1 MGLCA
6 SSSISLFLST
16 FTFSNPQ
23 VPTPPSHSH
32 SPTERLGFL
41 FYMDS
46 PSESNGDEPSQSKQT
61 SRSET
66 NVNRHN
72 HRTSSGVVSSNF
84 IGKHRLA
91 AIISQQNQQI
101 QIIQE
106 ELDQLETLG
115 EASLVC
121 EQLIS
126 SVESSTDALLP
137 VTRGPAD
144 GGWDRWFQRANH
156 SSRNRKRWI

>member
-1 MGLCA
+1 MCTCIL
-6 SSSISLFLST
+6 IHLFLYT
-16 FTFSNPQ
+16 FPIPPLLFKTPNSSNSS
-23 VPTPPSHSH
+23 PPIFN
-32 SPTERLGFL
+32 RLT
-41 FYMDS
+41 MDS
-46 PSESNGDEPSQSKQT
+46 PSQPNGSSPPSQPT
-61 SRSET
+61 V
-66 NVNRHN
+66 NVHNRP
-72 HRTSSGVVSSNF
+72 TYSALGSSNF

-101 QIIQE
+101 QVIQE

-115 EASLVC
+115 ESSLVC

-144 GGWDRWFQRANH
+144 GGWDRWFQRANQS

>member
-1 MGLCA
+1 MDSSDDQHSKSKSTTTTTNGGA
-6 SSSISLFLST
+6 TTSGIRSSST
-16 FTFSNPQ
+16 N
-23 VPTPPSHSH
+23 
-32 SPTERLGFL
+32 
-41 FYMDS
+41 
-46 PSESNGDEPSQSKQT
+46 T
-61 SRSET
+61 S
-66 NVNRHN
+66 
-72 HRTSSGVVSSNF
+72 F

-115 EASLVC
+115 QSSLVC
-121 EQLIS
+121 QQLIL

-137 VTRGPAD
+137 VTKGPAD

-156 SSRNRKRWI
+156 SSSRNRKRWI

>member
-1 MGLCA
+1 MDD
-6 SSSISLFLST
+6 SSSPSQPNGTDRST
-16 FTFSNPQ
+16 PPPPPNHINGHNHPTFSP
-23 VPTPPSHSH
+23 
-32 SPTERLGFL
+32 LG
-41 FYMDS
+41 
-46 PSESNGDEPSQSKQT
+46 
-61 SRSET
+61 
-66 NVNRHN
+66 
-72 HRTSSGVVSSNF
+72 SSNF

-101 QIIQE
+101 QVIQE

-115 EASLVC
+115 ESSLVC
-121 EQLIS
+121 QQLVS

-144 GGWDRWFQRANH
+144 GGWDRWFQRANQS

>member
-1 MGLCA
+1 MD
-6 SSSISLFLST
+6 SSNGNQHSQSRST
-16 FTFSNPQ
+16 T
-23 VPTPPSHSH
+23 PTPPS
-32 SPTERLGFL
+32 
-41 FYMDS
+41 
-46 PSESNGDEPSQSKQT
+46 QSDI
-61 SRSET
+61 
-66 NVNRHN
+66 NP
-72 HRTSSGVVSSNF
+72 TSSALGSSTF

-101 QIIQE
+101 QFIQE

-115 EASLVC
+115 ESSLVC

-144 GGWDRWFQRANH
+144 PGWDRWFQRANH
-156 SSRNRKRWI
+156 SSSRNRKRWI

>member
-1 MGLCA
+1 
-6 SSSISLFLST
+6 
-16 FTFSNPQ
+16 
-23 VPTPPSHSH
+23 
-32 SPTERLGFL
+32 
-41 FYMDS
+41 MDS
-46 PSESNGDEPSQSKQT
+46 PPSRPNAADRSSSPSQP
-61 SRSET
+61 
-66 NVNRHN
+66 NLNGHN
-72 HRTSSGVVSSNF
+72 HRTFSGLGSSNF

-101 QIIQE
+101 QVIQE

-115 EASLVC
+115 ESSLVC

-144 GGWDRWFQRANH
+144 GGWDRWFQRANQS

>member
-1 MGLCA
+1 
-6 SSSISLFLST
+6 
-16 FTFSNPQ
+16 
-23 VPTPPSHSH
+23 
-32 SPTERLGFL
+32 
-41 FYMDS
+41 MDS
-46 PSESNGDEPSQSKQT
+46 ATVPNDDEPSQSISK
-61 SRSET
+61 SPSET
-66 NVNRHN
+66 NSNRHN
-72 HRTSSGVVSSNF
+72 HRISTGMGSPNF

-156 SSRNRKRWI
+156 SSSRNRKRWI

>member
-1 MGLCA
+1 MCPLPLPLLYSFYSTFYFTLTQPQNP
-6 SSSISLFLST
+6 SSS
-16 FTFSNPQ
+16 
-23 VPTPPSHSH
+23 PTSAQSI
-32 SPTERLGFL
+32 
-41 FYMDS
+41 MDS
-46 PSESNGDEPSQSKQT
+46 PSQPNRSTSPSQQPNINGHD
-61 SRSET
+61 R
-66 NVNRHN
+66 
-72 HRTSSGVVSSNF
+72 RTFSGLGSSNF

-91 AIISQQNQQI
+91 AIISQQNLQI
-101 QIIQE
+101 QAIQE

-115 EASLVC
+115 ESSLVC

-144 GGWDRWFQRANH
+144 GGWDRWFQRASQS